1 MIHRFYAKNYHSFED
16 AVGIDF
22 RVDDNAPQN
31 GAYINT
37 DNGRVSLVEA
47 VIGPNAS
54 GKTTALKALA
64 FLQWLLT
71 ESFRHDRRELPFMQ
85 FAGNIGKK
93 LPTELM
99 VEFETPRGLHV
110 YTVVLDQRKLL
121 TESLQIRNLTKQR
134 TTTKKLF
141 TRTWDEKSKSY
152 IIDDLS
158 FGIPEK
164 YFLSKDLRNTS
175 VITAASR
182 LGHEYAREIID
193 YWKHFQ
199 TNVDIEDRFVPYAFG
214 AYRAL
219 HYFESHE
226 SSKKLA
232 EQDVRRY
239 ADLGIESFGKHG
251 LIKHKFGEKTFELEL
266 ENESSGTH
274 QYIALR
280 RMMDEALEKG
290 GLVIVDEFD
299 AFLHPQMFA
308 SLVQKFL
315 DPQFNKGR
323 AQLLLTA
330 QDLLILNAL
339 DKYQINLAK
348 KSDRGVTTIRRLDT
362 VRKGIRSDEN
372 YLAKYM
378 KGVYGAWPIEL
389 KIDGN

>member
-16 AVGIDF
+16 AVSIDF
-22 RVDDNAPQN
+22 RVDDNAPN
-31 GAYINT
+31 SGAYATT

-64 FLQWLLT
+64 FLQWFLVQ
-71 ESFRHDRRELPFMQ
+71 SFRHDRHELPFMP
-85 FAGNIGKK
+85 FAGNLQKK

-99 VEFETPRGLHV
+99 VEFETAKGLHV
-110 YTVVLDQRKLL
+110 YTVVVDQSKILM
-121 TESLQIRNLTKQR
+121 ESLQVRNLTKQR

-141 TRTWDEKSKSY
+141 TRTWDIRSKTY
-152 IIDDLS
+152 QIEDGS

-164 YFLSKDLRNTS
+164 YFLSKDLQNTS
-175 VITAASR
+175 AITAASR
-182 LGHEYAREIID
+182 LGHEYAHELVE
-193 YWKHFQ
+193 YWKRFQ
-199 TNVDIEDRFVPYAFG
+199 TNVEVDERFVPYAFG

-219 HYFESHE
+219 HYFEKHE
-226 SSKKLA
+226 ASKKLA

-239 ADLGIESFGKHG
+239 ADLGIDSFGQHG
-251 LIKHKFGEKTFELEL
+251 VIKHKFGSKTFELDL

-290 GLVIVDEFD
+290 GLVVVDEFD

-315 DPQFNKGR
+315 DPNFNKGR

-362 VRKGIRSDEN
+362 VRKGTRSDDN

-378 KGVYGAWPIEL
+378 KGVYGSWPVEL
-389 KIDGN
+389 KID